1 MYSFISDMK
10 SSNGNSLTSPVCLSR
25 TLKFSEFASFCPIT
39 SMYCIHS
46 FSASLILLPMLSF
59 LSSTSTRTS
68 FLDILSANF
77 SLNSKNNSDF
87 VEIKVD
93 KPRKPSQKKGLEVS
107 VDDDG
112 FCHFKGD
119 LKSLLKIARMLGDEA

>member
-1 MYSFISDMK
+1 MNKSKINWPAHIANQAKSGLGVKAYCRKYGLGISSYYGYK
-10 SSNGNSLTSPVCLSR
+10 
-25 TLKFSEFASFCPIT
+25 KKIK
-39 SMYCIHS
+39 
-46 FSASLILLPMLSF
+46 
-59 LSSTSTRTS
+59 
-68 FLDILSANF
+68 
-77 SLNSKNNSDF
+77 SKNNSDF

-93 KPRKPSQKKGLEVS
+93 KPRKPSQKKGIEVS